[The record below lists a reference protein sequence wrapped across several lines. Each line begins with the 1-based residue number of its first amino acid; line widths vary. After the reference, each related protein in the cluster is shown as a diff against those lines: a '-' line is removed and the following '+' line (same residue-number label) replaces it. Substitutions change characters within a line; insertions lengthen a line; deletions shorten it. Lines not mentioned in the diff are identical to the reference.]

1 MDKLKTNQFFL
12 NGHII
17 TEIPLLFQTEMVQAT
32 IADRKT
38 QTRRTKGLSL
48 NINPHLK
55 KEWKYTRCY
64 LGPDTKDNLVWM
76 ADARNIPTGKGYG
89 DICPYGKPGDLLWVR
104 ETWAKLIEHYKDGSL
119 LYQPEGFKYVFKA
132 DGVFMKSW
140 KPSIHM
146 PKAACRLWLMVEE
159 IRVERV
165 QDISEADAVAEG
177 IESQFIH
184 LFQEL
189 RYRCYSSKNKTPYQ
203 GFPQHWA
210 SNWREPISSFQ
221 SLWISINGK
230 ASWDANLW
238 VWVVKFRVL
247 SKTGRPSDEVI
258 LENWK
263 EVSNV

>member
-1 MDKLKTNQFFL
+1 MKTT
-12 NGHII
+12 IK
-17 TEIPLLFQTEMVQAT
+17 EIPLLFQTEMVQS
-32 IADRKT
+32 ILADRKT
-38 QTRRTKGLSL
+38 QTRRTRGLESK
-48 NINPHLK
+48 NEHPDVWNRDGNPM
-55 KEWKYTRCY
+55 KEKCRFWDSSKE
-64 LGPDTKDNLVWM
+64 DNPNPIAIEFGFKHKEGGLTYQKS
-76 ADARNIPTGKGYG
+76 IF
-89 DICPYGKPGDLLWVR
+89 GKPGDLLWVR
-104 ETWAKLIEHYKDGSL
+104 ETHSI
-119 LYQPEGFKYVFKA
+119 FKQTGGTIQREKTKYKA
-132 DGVFMKSW
+132 DRQWDNNSLIKW

-221 SLWISINGK
+221 SLWISINGQ

-247 SKTGRPSDEVI
+247 SKTGRPSDQVI
-258 LENWK
+258 EQNWK
-263 EVSNV
+263 EVTGG